1 MTWCLGLLE
10 PRKRNLHILARNR
23 AGNKH
28 YVAKNWT
35 PTTITSTLKLFVV
48 KNCQIIFCC
57 QKTLHRRSFGSGISC
72 EVNYL
77 LMWFSPSVVWLS
89 GRLCTGPAWWWSPSW
104 PDPSWPPSLSSL
116 LSSSLSSSLSSLTLP
131 GALPRAQT
139 PGTPAASL
147 GLFRPG
153 QFGKVFLFKGY
164 KGSLL

>member
-1 MTWCLGLLE
+1 MFLPQRNVDGRAEQLGGGGG
-10 PRKRNLHILARNR
+10 K
-23 AGNKH
+23 
-28 YVAKNWT
+28 
-35 PTTITSTLKLFVV
+35 
-48 KNCQIIFCC
+48 
-57 QKTLHRRSFGSGISC
+57 
-72 EVNYL
+72 
-77 LMWFSPSVVWLS
+77 
-89 GRLCTGPAWWWSPSW
+89 GRVPVHQAADHHEALG
-104 PDPSWPPSLSSL
+104 L